1 MESKKGSLLL
11 FMAAAVGGL
20 GFVWVK
26 VILDAGYSNFQCM
39 AGRYLMAC
47 IFMAG
52 IFAARP
58 RRIKKETLLKG
69 FILGEVLF
77 ISFFLMNEGLKITT
91 PSVNAFLTNTQ
102 SILVPFISLILFK
115 KVPER
120 KVLAASLLTA
130 FGAWLLSFD
139 GQSDFSLG
147 ALLSL
152 SASAMFS
159 LQIVLLG
166 RFIGDSD
173 PIEITMAENITVLLT
188 AAAVCLI
195 KGESLPEIRPYDIYA
210 FASLGFF
217 STFLYFML
225 QSVGQKSASPSLA
238 GIIISSESVFAAIF
252 SAAIYGE
259 RLGIFGILGCII
271 IFAAVI
277 LSQYSPQ
284 KGIKQL
290 TTMTK

>member
-1 MESKKGSLLL
+1 MESKKGSILL

-26 VILDAGYSNFQCM
+26 IILDGGYSNFQCM

-47 IFMAG
+47 IFMMGVFFTKPRKIRKEVIIKG
-52 IFAARP
+52 I
-58 RRIKKETLLKG
+58 
-69 FILGEVLF
+69 ILGEVLF

-102 SILVPFISLILFK
+102 SVLVPVILFLFFK

-120 KVLAASLLTA
+120 RILIAAILTA

-139 GQSDFSLG
+139 GQTDFSIG

-166 RFIGDSD
+166 KFLGDCDAVEITIVEDITVFITALIACFISGDS
-173 PIEITMAENITVLLT
+173 
-188 AAAVCLI
+188 
-195 KGESLPEIRPYDIYA
+195 LPQIRPWEMYA

-225 QSVGQKSASPSLA
+225 QSIGQKSASPSLA

-252 SAAIYGE
+252 SIVIYKE
-259 RLGIFGILGCII
+259 RLSVFGILGCIV
-271 IFAAVI
+271 IFMAVI
-277 LSQYSPQ
+277 LAEYSP
-284 KGIKQL
+284 KRIKQL
-290 TTMTK
+290 TSNIK